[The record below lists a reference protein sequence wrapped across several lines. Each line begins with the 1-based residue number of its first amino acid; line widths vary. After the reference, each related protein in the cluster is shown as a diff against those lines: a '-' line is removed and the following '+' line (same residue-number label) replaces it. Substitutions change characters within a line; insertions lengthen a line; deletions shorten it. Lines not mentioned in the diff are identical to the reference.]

1 MTIHKEGFK
10 TIIVTFLALGV
21 INFILRSTVSPDDS
35 IIPDIVGFISFVIF
49 ALVVNFF
56 RSPKRVG
63 FSHPDAIIAPADGKV
78 VVIEEVYEGEYL
90 KEKRLQVSIFMSP
103 FNVHINWYAINGVV
117 KYFRHHSGAFMKAY
131 LPKSST
137 ENERTTVVLE
147 HQSGVQILVRQV
159 AGAFA
164 RRIVC
169 YAKEGETITQP
180 EQMGFIKFGSRV
192 DLYLPIGTKVD
203 VVLGQKTKGK
213 TTVIGWLK

>member
-103 FNVHINWYAINGVV
+103 FNVHINSYAINGVVV

-131 LPKSST
+131 LPK
-137 ENERTTVVLE
+137 
-147 HQSGVQILVRQV
+147 
-159 AGAFA
+159 
-164 RRIVC
+164 IVNR
-169 YAKEGETITQP
+169 E
-180 EQMGFIKFGSRV
+180 
-192 DLYLPIGTKVD
+192 
-203 VVLGQKTKGK
+203 
-213 TTVIGWLK
+213 